1 LGTLKLVAARIA
13 RRTKIVCTLG
23 PAVDSKVKVKALI
36 DGGMNVA
43 RLNCS
48 HGDWEA
54 KRQWIEWVREL
65 SPRLAP
71 VAILADL
78 QGPKFRLGILPNGDH
93 VVEAG
98 TVHLVGDNKQVEI
111 PIHQHEILHA
121 FSSGAHLLLGDGNVE
136 LKLISESNGI
146 WKAKAVSGGLVKSK
160 QGVTL
165 RGKVFQV
172 PCMTPKD
179 RADIA
184 EACQAGAD
192 YIALSYVK
200 SSRDYDV
207 LRDEVDRY
215 EPRMRLCAKIE
226 THEALHDLEA
236 IVRKFDLVMVARG
249 DMGLQMDIEE
259 VPMAQK
265 RIISVANR
273 IGKPVITAT
282 QMLESMMSSPRP
294 TRAEAT
300 DVANAILDG
309 TDAVMLSGE
318 TAAGEYPI
326 ECVKTMARLAERAER
341 IFDRDRLDRDFK
353 VRLRKSVD
361 HTEAVAHSVSRLA
374 SLLDVDAIVT
384 TSTSGQTARVVS
396 KFRPDKPILC
406 ATWDERVQRQLAVV
420 WGVEALR
427 VPLPV
432 GTDDAVRKALLAFVK
447 VKRLKRGQSVIV
459 TAGVPVGK
467 PGHTNLIMTLLVEEP
482 EDFQVT

>member
-1 LGTLKLVAARIA
+1 VAPRIA
-13 RRTKIVCTLG
+13 GRTKIICTLG
-23 PAVDSKVKVKALI
+23 PAVDSREKIKELI
-36 DGGMNVA
+36 DAGMNVA

-48 HGDWEA
+48 HGDWET
-54 KRQWIEWVREL
+54 KRRWIEWVREL

-71 VAILADL
+71 VAVLADL
-78 QGPKFRLGILPNGDH
+78 QGPKFRLGVLPNGDH
-93 VVEAG
+93 MVEAG
-98 TVHLVGDNKQVEI
+98 STLLVGDNKQVEI
-111 PIHQHEILHA
+111 PIHQKEILSA
-121 FSSGAHLLLGDGNVE
+121 FGAGAHLLLGDGNVE
-136 LKLISESNGI
+136 LKLISEANGL
-146 WKAKAVSGGLVKSK
+146 WKAKAISGGLVKSK

-172 PCMTPKD
+172 PCLTPKD
-179 RADIA
+179 RADIV
-184 EACQAGAD
+184 EACKAGAD

-200 SSRDYDV
+200 SSEDHAI

-226 THEALHDLEA
+226 MHEAMLDLEG
-236 IVRKFDLVMVARG
+236 IVRKFDLIMVARG

-265 RIISVANR
+265 KIIAMSNR

-282 QMLESMMSSPRP
+282 QMLESMMLSPRP

-341 IFDRDRLDRDFK
+341 LFDRERLDRDFK
-353 VRLRKSVD
+353 VRLRQKVD
-361 HTEAVAHSVSRLA
+361 HTEAVANSVTKLA
-374 SLLDVDAIVT
+374 ALLDVDAIVT

-396 KFRPDKPILC
+396 KFRPNKPILC

-427 VPLPV
+427 LPRPD
-432 GTDDAVRKALLAFVK
+432 GTDDAVRKTLLAFVK
-447 VKRLKRGQSVIV
+447 AKRLKRGQSVVV

-467 PGHTNLIMTLLVEEP
+467 AGHTNLIMTLLVEEP
-482 EDFQVT
+482 EDFQMPE